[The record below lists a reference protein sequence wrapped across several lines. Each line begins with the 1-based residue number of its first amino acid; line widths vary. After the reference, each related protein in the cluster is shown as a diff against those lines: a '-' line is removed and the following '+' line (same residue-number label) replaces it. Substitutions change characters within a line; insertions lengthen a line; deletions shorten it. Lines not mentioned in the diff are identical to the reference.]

1 LLKDGTTILSPP
13 RGGCLKHGSS
23 LAAIDPSR
31 IVPLSRLQ
39 PAHQHHPKLHRFWRA
54 LVRPLLKDRSTP
66 FYAFSLVPVRQALAE
81 LDRHFGHL
89 PVRHWLSF
97 KTQPLRPLLQWW
109 QRDGRPIEVVSEFEF
124 RAALAVGFAPE
135 RILINGPAKHRWLS
149 AVARRGLLVNFDSPA
164 EARQLA
170 PLAKRLDWTCGVRL
184 LTREEFDPESPDF
197 ATQFGL
203 APDEAV
209 VAIQELKRAN
219 VRLETIH
226 FHLRTNVASHAVYER
241 ALAHAEEICRAA
253 RFEPRFVDLGGGFPP
268 PGVLTRSGKAV
279 DAQFDLRAMAG
290 LYERALKL
298 FPSARELWLENGRW
312 LLARS
317 GVLVVKILDV
327 KERPK
332 VRALICDGG
341 RTMNALVSNWEQHE
355 LLALPERRGP
365 AVPTTVH
372 GPTCMAFDQLAR
384 MPLPTALRAGDH
396 LLWLDAGAYHLP
408 WETAFSHGRAAVY
421 WHDGR
426 RTQLV
431 RRPEQFRDWW
441 GQWRGG

>member
-1 LLKDGTTILSPP
+1 MARIDGSPIV
-13 RGGCLKHGSS
+13 
-23 LAAIDPSR
+23 AASQ
-31 IVPLSRLQ
+31 LQ
-39 PAHQHHPKLHRFWRA
+39 HSFHHPPEVRRFWRG
-54 LVRPLLKDRSTP
+54 LVKPLLRDRSSP
-66 FYAFSLVPVRQALAE
+66 FYVFSVAPVEQALAE

-89 PVRHWLSF
+89 PIRHWLSC
-97 KTQPLRPLLQWW
+97 KTQPLGPLLQWW
-109 QRDGRPIEVVSEFEF
+109 QRDGRAIEVVSEFEF
-124 RAALAVGFAPE
+124 RAALAEGFAPE
-135 RILINGPAKHRWLS
+135 RILINGPAKHRWLP

-164 EARQLA
+164 EASRLA
-170 PLAKRLDWTCGVRL
+170 PLAKRLGWTCGVRL
-184 LTREEFDPESPDF
+184 LTCEEFDPESPDY
-197 ATQFGL
+197 ATQFGF

-209 VAIQELKRAN
+209 VAIKALTRAN

-226 FHLRTNVASHAVYER
+226 FHLRTNVASHVVYER
-241 ALAHAEEICRAA
+241 ALAHAAEICRAA
-253 RFEPRFVDLGGGFPP
+253 RFAPRFVDLGGGFPP

-290 LYERALKL
+290 VHERALRL

-355 LLALPERRGP
+355 LLALPDRRGP
-365 AVPTTVH
+365 ATPTTVH

-384 MPLPTALRAGDH
+384 RALPRTLRASDH

-408 WETAFSHGRAAVY
+408 WETAFSHGRAAIY

-426 RTQLV
+426 STRLV
-431 RRPEQFRDWW
+431 RRPEPFRDWW
-441 GQWRGG
+441 GQWREGSAA